1 MSAVCVYYQSF
12 HYHTLLTNAI
22 LKQDF
27 IEYLN
32 NVLRSYSIIFVCKIQ
47 RLNIIL
53 NNKDTMG
60 PQQNRFAPHI
70 KLSTVQLQT
79 LTTKRNLKMMTIDYY
94 FYQSS
99 VDRIFDN

>member
-1 MSAVCVYYQSF
+1 MCFGLAQF
-12 HYHTLLTNAI
+12 
-22 LKQDF
+22 
-27 IEYLN
+27 YLF
-32 NVLRSYSIIFVCKIQ
+32 VKYRDLISY
-47 RLNIIL
+47 IIL

-79 LTTKRNLKMMTIDYY
+79 LTTKTSLKMMTIDYY

>member
-1 MSAVCVYYQSF
+1 MCFGLAQ
-12 HYHTLLTNAI
+12 L
-22 LKQDF
+22 
-27 IEYLN
+27 YLF
-32 NVLRSYSIIFVCKIQ
+32 VKYRDLISY
-47 RLNIIL
+47 IIL

-60 PQQNRFAPHI
+60 LQQNRFAPHI

>member
-1 MSAVCVYYQSF
+1 MCFGLAQ
-12 HYHTLLTNAI
+12 L
-22 LKQDF
+22 
-27 IEYLN
+27 YLF
-32 NVLRSYSIIFVCKIQ
+32 VKYRDLISY
-47 RLNIIL
+47 IIL

-70 KLSTVQLQT
+70 QLSTVQLQI

-99 VDRIFDN
+99 VDKIFDN

>member
-1 MSAVCVYYQSF
+1 MCFGLAQF
-12 HYHTLLTNAI
+12 
-22 LKQDF
+22 
-27 IEYLN
+27 YLF
-32 NVLRSYSIIFVCKIQ
+32 VKYRDLISY
-47 RLNIIL
+47 IIL

-79 LTTKRNLKMMTIDYY
+79 QTTKRSLKMMTIDYY
-94 FYQSS
+94 FHQSS

>member
-1 MSAVCVYYQSF
+1 MCFGLAQ
-12 HYHTLLTNAI
+12 L
-22 LKQDF
+22 
-27 IEYLN
+27 YLF
-32 NVLRSYSIIFVCKIQ
+32 VKYRDLISY
-47 RLNIIL
+47 IIL

-60 PQQNRFAPHI
+60 TQQNRFAPLI

>member
-1 MSAVCVYYQSF
+1 MCFGFAQ
-12 HYHTLLTNAI
+12 L
-22 LKQDF
+22 
-27 IEYLN
+27 YL
-32 NVLRSYSIIFVCKIQ
+32 FVKYRDLIPY
-47 RLNIIL
+47 IIL

-60 PQQNRFAPHI
+60 PQQNRFEPHI

>member
-1 MSAVCVYYQSF
+1 MCFGLAQ
-12 HYHTLLTNAI
+12 L
-22 LKQDF
+22 
-27 IEYLN
+27 YLF
-32 NVLRSYSIIFVCKIQ
+32 VKYRDLISY
-47 RLNIIL
+47 IIL

-60 PQQNRFAPHI
+60 LQQNRFAPHI
-70 KLSTVQLQT
+70 KFSTVQLQT